1 MTKTKRT
8 DNDDIYFMRTK
19 VWRDSVYDA
28 LRDIFASIYAGDGE
42 HTRAEAMAILSDS
55 CTRVWDDI
63 LDDGLLEAVWRIDR
77 FVLDLLLPLHEHLD
91 FWREHD
97 EIGWLL
103 DDLGKALS
111 TLAPMIIGDEALE
124 ALPPRDGTESDL
136 ADQLQR
142 CMAYR
147 VVQAMVMGSESVT
160 AELAIVTSSVKRN
173 LGYLLDDDNLEHR
186 DLVIGGND
194 YLYRSMSYSS
204 SGMPVCGAEYWAEPL
219 MLVSEAATATGHEAI
234 VVAAVDDV
242 IAFLESFE
250 TERYTDTRNDIIR
263 RLTKHR
269 KNLGAEPGCTGMNV
283 MSPA

>member
-1 MTKTKRT
+1 MTKKT
-8 DNDDIYFMRTK
+8 DDYIFFMRTK
-19 VWRDSVYDA
+19 VWKSSIYDG
-28 LRDIFASIYAGDGE
+28 LRDTFASIYADDGK

-63 LDDGLLEAVWRIDR
+63 LDQLLETAYQIDR
-77 FVLDLLLPLHEHLD
+77 YVLDFLLPLLGEHFDFD
-91 FWREHD
+91 FWREHGD
-97 EIGWLL
+97 EIGWIL

-111 TLAPMIIGDEALE
+111 TLAPMFIGDEALE

-173 LGYLLDDDNLEHR
+173 LGYLLDDDSLEHR
-186 DLVIGGND
+186 ELVIGGND

-263 RLTKHR
+263 RLEILR
-269 KNLGAEPGCTGMNV
+269 ENLDNDHLMAITEKEE
-283 MSPA
+283 S